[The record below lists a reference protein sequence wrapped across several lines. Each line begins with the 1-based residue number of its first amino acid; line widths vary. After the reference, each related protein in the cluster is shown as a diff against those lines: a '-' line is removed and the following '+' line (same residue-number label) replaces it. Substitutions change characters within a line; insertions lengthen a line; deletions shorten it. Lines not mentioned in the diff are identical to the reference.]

1 MSLSKHTASPFVLS
15 LSKHA
20 PQRAQYL
27 TRKPFVLSLSK
38 HVLHGQSGAACPHAT
53 MRSSR
58 LNTFSN
64 ART

>member
-38 HVLHGQSGAACPHAT
+38 HVVRGQSGAACLHAKI
-53 MRSSR
+53 RSSW
-58 LNTFSN
+58 LNTFAN